1 MAALRI
7 RAVALDVDG
16 TLTDESR
23 RLSPRAVEAV
33 RRLEEAGVVVM
44 LCTGNALCVAKTLAI
59 YLGCTGPLVCEGGGV
74 VEHRGA
80 VRALASRRAALRGME
95 ALKAKFGSM
104 IEESWT
110 NEYRLVD
117 AAFTSRLSFSTLS
130 EALRGLEGVRLT
142 YTGFAYHVVDAS
154 IDKGVGL
161 REAASALGVDLAN
174 VAAVGDSDAD
184 EPMLRAA
191 GLGVALGNAPR
202 GLKEVASLVV
212 EGPDGEGL
220 ADFVEWLLSSSGEV

>member
-1 MAALRI
+1 MRI
-7 RAVALDVDG
+7 EAVALDVDG
-16 TLTDESR
+16 TLTDGSR

-33 RRLEEAGVVVM
+33 RRLEEAGIVVI
-44 LCTGNALCVAKTLAI
+44 LCTGNALCVAKTLAT

-74 VEHRGA
+74 VEHRG
-80 VRALASRRAALRGME
+80 VVKALASRRAALRGME
-95 ALKAKFGSM
+95 VLKAKFGPM
-104 IEESWT
+104 VEESWT

-117 AAFTSRLSFSTLS
+117 AAFTSKLSFEALS
-130 EALRGLEGVRLT
+130 EALRGVEGVRLV

-161 REAASALGVDLAN
+161 REAASTLGVDLAN
-174 VAAVGDSDAD
+174 VAAVGDSSVD

-202 GLKEVASLVV
+202 RLKEVADLVV

-220 ADFVEWLLSSSGEV
+220 ADFVEWLLGVAGGR